1 MIDEHTAFVTGASQG
16 IGRQIAITLAE
27 EGADVALAARNE
39 DNLAETAERIDDPD
53 ATLVV
58 PTDVTDEESVESA
71 IEATVDAFGGL
82 SVIVN
87 NAGIAGPT
95 KPVEDV
101 SVEEWRKTLDVN
113 LLGMFL
119 CVKHGVEHLRRSGNG
134 RIVNISSISGKR
146 PLENRTPYTSSKM
159 GVMGFTRTLAHELGD
174 DDILVNTICPGP
186 VMGDRLERVIQNQ
199 ADEQGISFEEA
210 KTEMITGDLPIEE
223 MVPPEDIADMVVH
236 LASEK
241 GAHITGQDINVD
253 SGATWY

>member
-1 MIDEHTAFVTGASQG
+1 MIDEHAAFVTGASQG

-39 DNLAETAERIDDPD
+39 DNLAETAEQIGDPD

-71 IEATVDAFGGL
+71 LESTVDGFGGL
-82 SVIVN
+82 SLIVN

-95 KPVEDV
+95 KPVEEV

-186 VMGDRLERVIQNQ
+186 VIGDRLERVIQNQ

>member
-1 MIDEHTAFVTGASQG
+1 MVEGHTAFVTGASQG
-16 IGRQIAITLAE
+16 IGRQIAVTLAD
-27 EGADVALAARNE
+27 EGANVALAARNE
-39 DNLAETAERIDDPD
+39 ANLQETADIIGDP
-53 ATLVV
+53 ASTTVV
-58 PTDVTDEESVESA
+58 PTDVTEEDAVTSA
-71 IEATVDAFGGL
+71 IESTVDTFGGL

-95 KPVEDV
+95 KPVEEI
-101 SVEEWRKTLDVN
+101 SVEEWRDTLDVN

-119 CVKHGVEHLRRSGNG
+119 CVKHGVGYLRESGDG

-146 PLENRTPYTSSKM
+146 PLVNRTPYTSSKM
-159 GVMGFTRTLAHELGD
+159 GVMGFTRTLAHELGED
-174 DDILVNTICPGP
+174 GILVNTICPGP
-186 VMGDRLERVIQNQ
+186 VIGDRLERVIQNQ

-210 KTEMITGDLPIEE
+210 KEELITGDLPIGQ

-236 LASEK
+236 LVSDK

>member
-1 MIDEHTAFVTGASQG
+1 MIDEHAAFVTGASQG

-39 DNLAETAERIDDPD
+39 DNLAETAEQIGDPD

-71 IEATVDAFGGL
+71 LESTVDGFGGL
-82 SVIVN
+82 SLIVN

-95 KPVEDV
+95 KPVEEV
-101 SVEEWRKTLDVN
+101 SVEEWQKTLDVN

>member
-186 VMGDRLERVIQNQ
+186 VIGDRLERVIQNQ

-210 KTEMITGDLPIEE
+210 KTEMITGDLPLAE

-236 LASEK
+236 LAGEK

>member
-1 MIDEHTAFVTGASQG
+1 
-16 IGRQIAITLAE
+16 
-27 EGADVALAARNE
+27 
-39 DNLAETAERIDDPD
+39 
-53 ATLVV
+53 
-58 PTDVTDEESVESA
+58 
-71 IEATVDAFGGL
+71 
-82 SVIVN
+82 
-87 NAGIAGPT
+87 
-95 KPVEDV
+95 
-101 SVEEWRKTLDVN
+101 
-113 LLGMFL
+113 MFL
-119 CVKHGVEHLRRSGNG
+119 CVKHGIEHLRGSGNG

-186 VMGDRLERVIQNQ
+186 VIGDRLERVIQNQ

>member
-95 KPVEDV
+95 KPVEEV

-186 VMGDRLERVIQNQ
+186 VIGDRLERVIQNQ

>member
-1 MIDEHTAFVTGASQG
+1 MIDEHAAFVTGASQG

-39 DNLAETAERIDDPD
+39 DNLAETAEQIGDPD

-71 IEATVDAFGGL
+71 LESTVDGFGGL
-82 SVIVN
+82 SLIVN

-95 KPVEDV
+95 KPVEEV

-210 KTEMITGDLPIEE
+210 KTEMITGDLPLEE

-236 LASEK
+236 LAGEK

>member
-1 MIDEHTAFVTGASQG
+1 MIDEHAAFVTGASQG

-39 DNLAETAERIDDPD
+39 DNLAETAEQIGDPD

-71 IEATVDAFGGL
+71 LGSTVDGFGGL
-82 SVIVN
+82 SLIVN

-95 KPVEDV
+95 KPVEEV